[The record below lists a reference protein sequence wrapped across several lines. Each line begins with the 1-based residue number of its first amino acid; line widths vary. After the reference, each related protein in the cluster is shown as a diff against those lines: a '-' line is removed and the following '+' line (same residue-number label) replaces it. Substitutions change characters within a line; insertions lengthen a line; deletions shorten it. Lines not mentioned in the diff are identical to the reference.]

1 MIEKKEKTFMELT
14 IKTFPLFLM
23 ELKDANE
30 LIVRQN
36 KFFEFYT
43 LFNFLNQKTYDN
55 LDSVINLF
63 TDIDVYVITLEY
75 TWYGYSNELLRL
87 KEYISI
93 NEDNINF
100 QVFLQLMEIVFKNL
114 R

>member
-1 MIEKKEKTFMELT
+1 MIEKKEKVFMELT
-14 IKTFPLFLM
+14 IKTFPLFLA
-23 ELKDANE
+23 ELKDAKE
-30 LIVRQN
+30 VMVRQN
-36 KFFEFYT
+36 KFCEFYT

-75 TWYGYSNELLRL
+75 AWYAYSNELLRL

-100 QVFLQLMEIVFKNL
+100 QVFLQLMEIVFENL